1 MNSKIVPA
9 LMLAAGLW
17 LAGGVAM
24 ADDDWGWSKRGPD
37 VAAVKNDLYRDECG
51 ACHFAYQ
58 PGLLPAR
65 SWQGLMDSL
74 DNHFG
79 ENAELDSATRNR
91 LASYLKVNAAEFSST
106 RRSAKILRSLGGDAP
121 LRITEVPYIRYKHN
135 EIPLRFIR
143 DDSRVRSLSNC
154 ASCHTRADTGSFA
167 EREINVPGLGRWD
180 D

>member
-1 MNSKIVPA
+1 MDSKIVPT
-9 LMLAAGLW
+9 LMLAATLCMASG
-17 LAGGVAM
+17 AAM
-24 ADDDWGWSKRGPD
+24 ADNDWGWSKRGPD

-58 PGLLPAR
+58 PGLLPVR
-65 SWQGLMDSL
+65 SWQRLMETL

-79 ENAELDSATRNR
+79 ENAELDTGTRYD
-91 LASYLKVNAAEFSST
+91 LTSYLAVNAAEFSAT

-121 LRITEVPYIRYKHN
+121 LRITDVPYIRYKHN

-143 DDSRVRSLSNC
+143 DNAEVRSLSNC